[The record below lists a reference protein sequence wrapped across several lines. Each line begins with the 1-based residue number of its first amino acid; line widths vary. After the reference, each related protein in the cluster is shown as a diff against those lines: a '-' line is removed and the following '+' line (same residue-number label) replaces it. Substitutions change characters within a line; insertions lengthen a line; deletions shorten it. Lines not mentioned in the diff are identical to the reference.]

1 MDSSASDDPVSS
13 DSEAIKDEPKKKK
26 IKFTPVQISRLQA
39 MYACGT
45 QGTGQMHLSSIQRA
59 ARDTGLEIAQVKV
72 RKNENMLNASFD
84 MHTFWLH
91 RDGLKRK
98 IIKNSIKKSPSVDPL
113 IFQLSK
119 RREHL
124 GRCI

>member
-1 MDSSASDDPVSS
+1 
-13 DSEAIKDEPKKKK
+13 
-26 IKFTPVQISRLQA
+26 

-45 QGTGQMHLSSIQRA
+45 QGTGQMLLSSIQIA

-72 RKNENMLNASFD
+72 RKNENMLNASLICIFL
-84 MHTFWLH
+84 WLH
-91 RDGLKRK
+91 RDGLKR
-98 IIKNSIKKSPSVDPL
+98 KNSIKKSPSVDPL

-119 RREHL
+119 HL